1 MNSKKIFYGFV
12 FLIMVMLTSCLQQ
25 QPITIGFSAGLTGN
39 ASEMGVNGR
48 NGLMIAVAEINA
60 AGGVNGRP
68 VEVMIKDDQNNPEI
82 ALAVDQEL
90 YQDGVSFIIGHMTSN
105 MARLTL
111 PFVNQNN
118 LLMLSPTMSSY
129 ELVDHD
135 DHFISMVSSNDM
147 EAAFIADNII
157 KNGGKKIAVIYESQN
172 KSYTATIKD
181 FLAANLA
188 KNGASIIYEEA
199 FQSGTNP
206 AYLEIAN
213 RVSATNPDTLVI
225 LASSFDAAM
234 FCQQFSKSGNQVPIY
249 LPLWA
254 MNNDLLLQG
263 GNSVEGVYIPSLL
276 DTESQNPA
284 YLKFK

>member
-1 MNSKKIFYGFV
+1 MNAKRFFYGFV
-12 FLIMVMLTSCLQQ
+12 FLIMVMLTSCAQ

-68 VEVMIKDDQNNPEI
+68 VELMIKDDQNNPEI

-129 ELVDHD
+129 ELVDQD
-135 DHFISMVSSNDM
+135 DHFISMVSSND
-147 EAAFIADNII
+147 AD
-157 KNGGKKIAVIYESQN
+157 
-172 KSYTATIKD
+172 
-181 FLAANLA
+181 
-188 KNGASIIYEEA
+188 
-199 FQSGTNP
+199 
-206 AYLEIAN
+206 
-213 RVSATNPDTLVI
+213 
-225 LASSFDAAM
+225 
-234 FCQQFSKSGNQVPIY
+234 
-249 LPLWA
+249 
-254 MNNDLLLQG
+254 
-263 GNSVEGVYIPSLL
+263 
-276 DTESQNPA
+276 
-284 YLKFK
+284 